1 MANNNNDD
9 LIIGVST
16 DTSTISRALN
26 KLVSDV
32 GVSAAQIQSRF
43 ESVGK
48 GVDKSMTTALQN
60 QINGIVGVGVKATK
74 EWSGALAD
82 QGKQFDDM
90 RAKINPVFSTI
101 SNYKAAIAEIKPAN
115 ALGAV
120 SADEMAA
127 AMSRERQAA
136 LASIAAITGRN
147 SAGGHCSSQ
156 LGPTQMM
163 ALQHSVRSI
172 TEQLALGIS
181 PEQALTGQLS
191 H

>member
-82 QGKQFDDM
+82 QGKQFDDL
-90 RAKINPVFSTI
+90 RAKNNPVFSTI
-101 SNYKAAIAEIKPAN
+101 SNYKAAIA
-115 ALGAV
+115 
-120 SADEMAA
+120 
-127 AMSRERQAA
+127 
-136 LASIAAITGRN
+136 
-147 SAGGHCSSQ
+147 
-156 LGPTQMM
+156 
-163 ALQHSVRSI
+163 
-172 TEQLALGIS
+172 
-181 PEQALTGQLS
+181 
-191 H
+191 